1 LNRSD
6 RIEKPLITNY
16 EEHYENVSSDDDDDQ
31 LSYKSSSPIDRDT
44 SYMDE
49 RGFTTSQCDMAQTTG
64 CSILEG
70 ATGIKLPIS

>member
-1 LNRSD
+1 M
-6 RIEKPLITNY
+6 
-16 EEHYENVSSDDDDDQ
+16 SSDDDDK
-31 LSYKSSSPIDRDT
+31 LSYKSSSPLDDRDT

>member
-1 LNRSD
+1 M
-6 RIEKPLITNY
+6 
-16 EEHYENVSSDDDDDQ
+16 SSDDDDK
-31 LSYKSSSPIDRDT
+31 LSYKSSSPLDDRDK